1 MKPHSKET
9 GSESVVPVSSTPSIS
24 SNRISEQHGMERQF
38 SFFSIIGLAFAILN
52 SWTAMAASLNIVLPS
67 GGPVAMLWGLVV
79 SAIGALC
86 LSASL
91 AEICHIYPTS
101 GGPYHWSAMLAPSEW
116 APLISWVCGWFAVTG
131 WWALVATTGSLAGS
145 LITGII
151 ALLHPNYEVQRW
163 HMFLI
168 FEVWMMGSF
177 LINTFGIR
185 LLPTINRAALTWSI
199 TGVVVI
205 SITCLAC
212 ASPTYQSPQFVFRTY
227 INESG
232 WNNGV
237 AWILGL
243 LQSAFGLTGFDAV
256 SHIVEEMPSPHI
268 HAPRAMILAVLIGAT
283 SGFAFL
289 IVLLFCLTDVDAVI
303 ASPAG
308 ALLEIIYQATGSRV
322 GAVCLLMF
330 PVVSM
335 AFAGQG
341 IMTGASRMA
350 HAFARDN
357 GLPFSPVFA
366 RINSRFRVPLASLV
380 LTTVLCVIFGCI
392 YLGSSSAL
400 NAILSSSVV
409 ALNISYSIPVALL
422 LIRGRHLLNP
432 PDLPAPPTFTL
443 GHIGGPIAN
452 IIGLAFAVITT
463 VFFLLPPELPVTPS
477 NMNYTIVV
485 FGIITIVSATTWAAT
500 GRHHFK
506 GPLDMEELLRMAF
519 DARRLADMPM
529 EHPEKPSEFR
539 RLNLVVFFTPT
550 MPSPAGGSSTNLSTR
565 TEIPGSEMR
574 TPRGAPAV
582 LTEVSIDT
590 NGTIAQA
597 RDYAHMPGH
606 YPSSIATQ
614 PTPQDSLDDFGGV
627 GGLVLGDTSPI
638 LSSIPNVHESP
649 TTTLHSY
656 GTDSF
661 VSTDSAPPTRLRRAS
676 EIAASRQMSAPKAL
690 EHGSTHRGPR
700 TPKRIIVCCDGT
712 WQDGLIKRQSWMY
725 SNVLKLARCLHHEDQ
740 RYDPPIPQIVFYQ
753 SGIGSEQ
760 NPYSRFIDGATG
772 ASLAEKVQEAYA
784 FIAHNY
790 FPGDEVFL
798 FGFSR
803 GAYTA
808 RMVAGFIGSIGILDR
823 TAMDSFADIFIA
835 MQKKCKAKDAAEH
848 KRCDDALAPFK
859 EICDDGRRR
868 ADFNHDKFTIKCVGV
883 WDTVG
888 SMGLPTVITGNSAK
902 MHQLFDF
909 PDDLLGPHVERG
921 LHAMSLNEDRED
933 FQVTKF
939 HQTKKG
945 KERGQQLKQ
954 VWFAGQHSDVGGG
967 WQDHDLS
974 DIALMWMIANIEDI
988 VSIDVKYCKA
998 LPRPVAEWGTQLPHS
1013 SQSGI
1018 YKFGGKAM
1026 RQPSIDPATHEQM
1039 HPSVKMQGWLTPAAG
1054 AWIENYPDRFVPLL
1068 PLEQELRENWG
1079 YRQGFTPK
1087 RVDTRQAQKEF
1098 KNEQTA
1104 VKGLIAMASKA
1115 LRTATQTEVLKDE
1128 GGRSVYEDSWVGRIV
1143 DEIVN
1148 KKDN

>member
-1 MKPHSKET
+1 MKPNEKVAAT
-9 GSESVVPVSSTPSIS
+9 ESVVPVPSPSIS
-24 SNRISEQHGMERQF
+24 GGVGDETHGMERQF

-101 GGPYHWSAMLAPSEW
+101 GGPYHWSAMLAPPDW
-116 APLISWVCGWFAVTG
+116 APLISWICGWFAVTG
-131 WWALVATTGSLAGS
+131 WWALVATAGSLAGS

-151 ALLHPNYEVQRW
+151 ALLHPAYELERW
-163 HMFLI
+163 HVFLI
-168 FEVWMMGSF
+168 FEVWMIGAF
-177 LINTFGIR
+177 LINTFGVR
-185 LLPTINRAALTWSI
+185 LLPVINRAALTWSLV
-199 TGVVVI
+199 GVTVI

-212 ASPTYQSPQFVFRTY
+212 SSPNYESAQFVFRTY
-227 INESG
+227 INETG

-237 AWILGL
+237 AWLLGL

-283 SGFAFL
+283 SSFAFL
-289 IVLLFCLTDVDAVI
+289 IVLLFCLKDVDAVI

-308 ALLEIIYQATGSRV
+308 ALLEIIYQATNNRAGS
-322 GAVCLLMF
+322 VCLLMF

-341 IMTGASRMA
+341 IMTGASRMT

-357 GLPFSPVFA
+357 GLPFSRIFA
-366 RINSRFRVPLASLV
+366 RINSRFRVPLASIV
-380 LTTVLCVIFGCI
+380 LTTTLCVIFGCI

-409 ALNISYSIPVALL
+409 ALNVSYSIPVALL

-432 PDLPAPPTFTL
+432 PDLPEPPTFSL
-443 GHIGGPIAN
+443 GRIGGPVAN
-452 IIGLAFAVITT
+452 IIGLAFAVLTT
-463 VFFLLPPELPVTPS
+463 VFFLFPPELPVTPA

-485 FGIITIVSATTWAAT
+485 FGIIAIVSATTWLT
-500 GRHHFK
+500 K
-506 GPLDMEELLRMAF
+506 DLPL
-519 DARRLADMPM
+519 
-529 EHPEKPSEFR
+529 HPL
-539 RLNLVVFFTPT
+539 LNLRVLLQDLPNV
-550 MPSPAGGSSTNLSTR
+550 L
-565 TEIPGSEMR
+565 
-574 TPRGAPAV
+574 TPRGAPAI
-582 LTEVSIDT
+582 LTDVNAVPSGSI
-590 NGTIAQA
+590 AH
-597 RDYAHMPGH
+597 DYAHMPGY
-606 YPSSIATQ
+606 YPSSVDTYPIA
-614 PTPQDSLDDFGGV
+614 QDSMDDV
-627 GGLVLGDTSPI
+627 GGIGALTMEDNFSTLTN
-638 LSSIPNVHESP
+638 SIPRVDESP
-649 TTTLHSY
+649 KASFHTY

-661 VSTDSAPPTRLRRAS
+661 VSTDSAPPPRTRRAS

-690 EHGSTHRGPR
+690 EHGSMHRGPR

-712 WQDGLIKRQSWMY
+712 WQDGILRSQTWMY
-725 SNVLKLARCLHHEDQ
+725 SNVLKLARCINHEDM

-753 SGIGSEQ
+753 AGIGSEQ
-760 NPYSRFIDGATG
+760 NIYSRYVDGTTG

-790 FPGDEVFL
+790 SPGDEVFL

-835 MQKKCKAKDAAEH
+835 MQKKCKAKDEAENR
-848 KRCDDALAPFK
+848 RCDDALAPYK
-859 EICDDGRRR
+859 EICEDGRRR

-888 SMGLPTVITGNSAK
+888 SMGLPTIITRGSPK

-909 PDDLLGPHVERG
+909 PDNLLGPHVERA

-933 FQVTKF
+933 FQITKF
-939 HQTKKG
+939 YQTKKG
-945 KERGQQLKQ
+945 KERGQVLQQ

-988 VSIDVKYCKA
+988 VSIDFN
-998 LPRPVAEWGTQLPHS
+998 

-1018 YKFGGKAM
+1018 YKLGGTIE
-1026 RQPSIDPATHEQM
+1026 RQPSTDPATRERMHE
-1039 HPSVKMQGWLTPAAG
+1039 SVKCQELRTPAANQ
-1054 AWIENYPDRFVPLL
+1054 WIEEHPERFVNLL
-1068 PLEQELRENWG
+1068 PLELEIRENWG
-1079 YRQGFTPK
+1079 YRPGHTPK
-1087 RVDTRQAQKEF
+1087 RIDTLQARKEL
-1098 KNEQTA
+1098 KNEQSA
-1104 VKGLIAMASKA
+1104 AKSLVAMAQKV
-1115 LRTATQTEVLKDE
+1115 LRSATQNEVIKDE
-1128 GGRSVYEDSWVGRIV
+1128 GGRSVYEDSWVGRIL
-1143 DEIVN
+1143 DEIMN